1 MSQTTDALTF
11 DYQSRLHTSMQT
23 FLHSLR
29 NKATS
34 LYPSSIAELLIQV
47 EEAKTPAQLTGAINR
62 VQKRLWKLPTS
73 EQVAFRNDVLGI
85 LSTHTLQSRQP
96 ALRIEAAGWL
106 RLFVQ
111 AGFVTTPHDVFATL
125 VTAAT
130 RLSPTN
136 NATTREGQAYLTMI
150 FDCFWPFHHPYPA
163 YTWQAFPANEVFYPL
178 APLITQADIRTQ
190 DTLIGIFGELSS
202 LNDAEIASHVLP
214 VALRWAN
221 SADPE
226 RRRRIAN
233 VLARLDN
240 DSAQEALVRLLSDS
254 NSYVQASAKSASG
267 FVRNNHCASSS
278 HTN

>member
-1 MSQTTDALTF
+1 MSQTTDTLLF

-34 LYPSSIAELLIQV
+34 LYPSSTAELLVQV
-47 EEAKTPAQLTGAINR
+47 EEAKTPAQLTVAINR

-73 EQVAFRNDVLGI
+73 EQVAFHNDVLGI
-85 LSTHTLQSRQP
+85 LSTHTLQSRQA
-96 ALRIEAAGWL
+96 ALRMEAAGWL

-111 AGFVTTPHDVFATL
+111 AGFVTTPHDVIATL

-130 RLSPTN
+130 RLSLTDHAP
-136 NATTREGQAYLTMI
+136 TRERQAYLKMI

-163 YTWQAFPANEVFYPL
+163 YTWQEFPANEVFYPL
-178 APLITQADIRTQ
+178 APLITQADVRTQ

-202 LNDAEIASHVLP
+202 LNDAGIAPHVLP
-214 VALRWAN
+214 VALQWAN

-226 RRRRIAN
+226 HRRRIAN

-254 NSYVQASAKSASG
+254 DSHVRASAKSASC
-267 FVRNNHCASSS
+267 FVRRA
-278 HTN
+278 

>member
-1 MSQTTDALTF
+1 MSQTTDTLLF

-23 FLHSLR
+23 FLLSLR

-34 LYPSSIAELLIQV
+34 LYPLSITELLVQV
-47 EEAKTPAQLTGAINR
+47 EEAKTPAQLTVAINR

-96 ALRIEAAGWL
+96 ALRMEAAGWL

-111 AGFVTTPHDVFATL
+111 AGFVTAPHEVFATL

-130 RLSPTN
+130 CLSPTDH
-136 NATTREGQAYLTMI
+136 APTMERQAYLKMI

-163 YTWQAFPANEVFYPL
+163 YTWREFPANEVFYPL
-178 APLITQADIRTQ
+178 APLITHADVRSQ

-202 LNDAEIASHVLP
+202 LNDAQIASYVLP
-214 VALRWAN
+214 VALQWAN
-221 SADPE
+221 STDPE
-226 RRRRIAN
+226 QRRRIAD

-254 NSYVQASAKSASG
+254 DAHVRASAKSASG
-267 FVRNNHCASSS
+267 FVRRA
-278 HTN
+278 